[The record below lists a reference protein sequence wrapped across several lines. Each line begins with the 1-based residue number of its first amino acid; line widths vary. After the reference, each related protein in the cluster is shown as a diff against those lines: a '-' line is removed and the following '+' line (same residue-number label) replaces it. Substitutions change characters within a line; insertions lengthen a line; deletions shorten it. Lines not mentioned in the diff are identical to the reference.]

1 MKDNHDCKTGLILIL
16 WMQYTHINP
25 LSALCGLLDSLILCL
40 VFVFTYLLKHIFQWV
55 FKTFHLMDIT
65 VIITLG
71 FHDVLRYMI
80 YLSFVQCKMCLKTIF
95 VVLKHALNPFFWT
108 FFWAV
113 LFMSGRFKN
122 EVIQC
127 LQCYFLSFIECVG
140 RWVCAIVYGCSQP
153 CWSRAWLKV

>member
-1 MKDNHDCKTGLILIL
+1 MNAVYPHKSIV
-16 WMQYTHINP
+16 
-25 LSALCGLLDSLILCL
+25 CL
-40 VFVFTYLLKHIFQWV
+40 VWAARFSYFKFGFCFYILAQTYKIFQWV
-55 FKTFHLMDIT
+55 FKTFHPMDIT

-127 LQCYFLSFIECVG
+127 LKCYLLSFIECVG